1 MKSSPHPLT
10 RQSTEV
16 VLKDSDRRSERGGV
30 NGSPIKILLDEN
42 KAYVPIQLKTSLS
55 YNRQSDASQLVTCS
69 PYERLGKSRR
79 KRKHVKNN
87 LLEQGTTQ
95 NASNDYQVPQKLF
108 KHTRTKSR
116 RMQRFNKDYLKLKN
130 KRKQSSSK
138 RPIKSLTKKIRT
150 NHHKRVLLIKHA
162 KTYQNYLTQVKTTK
176 HTKISQI
183 LSSIS
188 TNQFNLN
195 KYSLRSKL

>member
-42 KAYVPIQLKTSLS
+42 KAYVPIQLKKSLS

-79 KRKHVKNN
+79 KAKAKINQNTEN
-87 LLEQGTTQ
+87 L
-95 NASNDYQVPQKLF
+95 
-108 KHTRTKSR
+108 RTSGS
-116 RMQRFNKDYLKLKN
+116 KLKAIY
-130 KRKQSSSK
+130 SSNSITKPSLNQACDDLTMISK
-138 RPIKSLTKKIRT
+138 
-150 NHHKRVLLIKHA
+150 A
-162 KTYQNYLTQVKTTK
+162 
-176 HTKISQI
+176 
-183 LSSIS
+183 
-188 TNQFNLN
+188 
-195 KYSLRSKL
+195 